1 MSKISFLWGV
11 LIVLSALMLVLI
23 RGFEDFLFYDPL
35 LDFFKTN
42 YTHQSIPE
50 MNRLALLS
58 NLGFRY
64 FLNTLFSLLIIW
76 FFFHDKEII
85 KVSVLIYSVFFIVVF
100 AMFTYIIYTGHS
112 GYENTPLFY
121 VRRFLIQPLLL
132 LVLLP
137 AFFFHKFKSQ

>member
-1 MSKISFLWGV
+1 MSKISFLWGI

-35 LDFFKTN
+35 LDFFKTD

-50 MNRLALLS
+50 MNHLALLA

-64 FLNTLFSLLIIW
+64 FINTIFSLLIIW
-76 FFFHDKEII
+76 SFFQDREII
-85 KVSVLIYSVFFIVVF
+85 KVSVFIYSVFFSILF

-112 GYENTPLFY
+112 GYENTMLFY

-137 AFFFHKFKSQ
+137 AFFFHKFKSR